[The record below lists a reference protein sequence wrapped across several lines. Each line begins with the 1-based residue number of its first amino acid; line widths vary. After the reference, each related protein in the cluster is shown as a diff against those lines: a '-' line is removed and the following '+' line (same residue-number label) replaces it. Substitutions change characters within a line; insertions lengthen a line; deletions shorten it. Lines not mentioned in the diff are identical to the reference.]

1 MAEGSDPVKGRLSYT
16 QFVTPIDPPEPPLDV
31 GAIRPAIIFNVSGG
45 PIRLLRAMPGERGY
59 ASIDAVL
66 QLDRLCQEQ
75 VWPPPHT
82 LIVNHSTYDYL
93 AGLLTGAIM
102 FPRRK
107 DHG

>member
-1 MAEGSDPVKGRLSYT
+1 MKGALSYT
-16 QFVTPIDPPEPPLDV
+16 QFLPTDLPTLPAVDV
-31 GAIRPAIIFNVSGG
+31 GAVRQAIIFNVSGG
-45 PIRLLRAMPGERGY
+45 SIRLLRAMPGERGY

-75 VWPPPHT
+75 DWPPPHT
-82 LIVNHSTYDYL
+82 LIVNHGTYDYL
-93 AGLLTGAIM
+93 AGLLTGAFM